1 MLKPHAPAAA
11 RTVAAQIIQLKKLHR
26 MRQLFQIRLNL
37 GRIHHVIHDA
47 HTEFHT
53 RNHALNL
60 PRVRDG
66 SIAPDGVFRLDL
78 RQADFT
84 ELVVV
89 DDEAIRKLQPNAG
102 QAPQNQ
108 TGAES
113 LRRPRRIPACC

>member
-1 MLKPHAPAAA
+1 MLKPHTPAAA

-26 MRQLFQIRLNL
+26 MRQLFQIRLDL

-47 HTEFHT
+47 HAEFHT

-84 ELVVV
+84 ELSSLMTKQSENCAGNV
-89 DDEAIRKLQPNAG
+89 G

>member
-37 GRIHHVIHDA
+37 DRIHHVIHDA
-47 HTEFHT
+47 HAEFHT

-89 DDEAIRKLQPNAG
+89 DDEAIRKVQPG
-102 QAPQNQ
+102 TPD
-108 TGAES
+108 G
-113 LRRPRRIPACC
+113 RRFSTASADRQRFHPVTLTR